1 MVYSPALVMPLSAP
15 PPYAEF
21 ERQLCRRLQHGARPV
36 SYFARRLA
44 AGDVELTA
52 VIQDSAGVS
61 VLRGL
66 ATDLTDRE
74 SLTPRFPALHIFER
88 EIFEQTALPMPG
100 HPWLKPVRSP
110 VEPMDAYPFFDMVGK
125 EIHQVA
131 VGPIHAGVIEPG
143 HFRFHCH
150 GETVHHL
157 EIQLGYQHRGI
168 ETLVLQRPLAH
179 APALVESIAGD
190 TVIGHSWAFC
200 RALEALANLTMPDP
214 VELVRGVALE
224 LERIA
229 MHLSGL
235 SGIATDIGFLQ
246 GSTTWGRL
254 RTSIINM
261 SMLLCGSRF
270 GRGWLRPGGV
280 RFGIAPDVAQRC
292 LAQLQQFERDMAVM
306 VELFHTSLTVNGR
319 LHDVG
324 TVTAEMADQ
333 MGLVGMAA
341 RSSGLPLDLRTT
353 LPGPAFRLLP
363 IQAATVNSGDCW
375 ARAELRIVEIGFS
388 LEWLRQ
394 ALQQPHLDDTPLQ
407 AIGPLAP
414 NALGIGLC
422 EAWRGE
428 VLHTLQTD
436 GEGQVCHFKA
446 QDPSLRNWFGLA
458 QALRGNEI
466 SDFPICNKSFD
477 LSYCGS
483 DL

>member
-1 MVYSPALVMPLSAP
+1 MANAPALLVPLDDP
-15 PPYAEF
+15 PSYQQF
-21 ERQLCRRLQHGARPV
+21 EQQLCQRLEQGGRVV
-36 SYFARRLA
+36 SYFARRLTTA
-44 AGDVELTA
+44 DIELSA
-52 VIQDSAGVS
+52 VIQDSNGIS
-61 VLRGL
+61 LLRGL
-66 ATDLTDRE
+66 ATHQTERV
-74 SLTPRFPALHIFER
+74 SLTPRFASLHIFER
-88 EIFEQTALPMPG
+88 EIFEQTGLPMPE

-110 VEPMDAYPFFDMVGK
+110 VEPMESYRFFDMTGK
-125 EIHQVA
+125 EVHQVA

-150 GETVHHL
+150 GEVVHHL

-168 ETLVLQRPLAH
+168 EKLLLQRPLAH

-200 RALEALANLTMPDP
+200 RALEALAQVSVPEQ
-214 VELVRGVALE
+214 VEIARGIALE

-254 RTSIINM
+254 RTTIINM

-280 RFGIAPDVAQRC
+280 RFGIAPEVGQRG
-292 LAQLQQFERDMAVM
+292 LAQLVQFERDMAVM
-306 VELFHTSLTVNGR
+306 VELFRASLTVNGR
-319 LHDVG
+319 LHKVG
-324 TVTAEMADQ
+324 TVTAELADQ

-341 RSSGLPLDLRTT
+341 RSSGLPLDLRAT
-353 LPGPAFRLLP
+353 LPGLAFSLLP
-363 IQAATVNSGDCW
+363 VPVATVASGDCW
-375 ARAELRIVEIGFS
+375 ARAELRILEIGHS
-388 LEWLRQ
+388 LAWLRQ
-394 ALQQPHLDDTPLQ
+394 ALVRTDLDATPLQ
-407 AIGPLAP
+407 PLGPLAP
-414 NALGIGLC
+414 NAMGLGLC

-436 GEGQVCHFKA
+436 SDGHLCFYKA

-458 QALRGNEI
+458 QSLRGNEI